1 MLSQLRQMICP
12 HPEEVEEYPESESDE
27 EDVDTGDESGN
38 ESTEEVK
45 TTCPAPAF

>member
-1 MLSQLRQMICP
+1 MICP